1 MFTVSFKN
9 GVNGE
14 SKGEAPLERELS
26 LLAAATKAGVDLTHR
41 CGGHARCGTCVVT
54 IESGADKVS
63 EPLLA
68 ERRILQI
75 LKAAPEQRLAC
86 QAWAQ
91 GDVTCAVGSPGKDLR
106 GGK

>member
-1 MFTVSFKN
+1 MFKVTFT
-9 GVNGE
+9 
-14 SKGEAPLERELS
+14 SKSNGEAPAEAQLERELS

-41 CGGHARCGTCVVT
+41 CGGHARCGTCLVT
-54 IESGADKVS
+54 IEAGLEKVS

-75 LKAAPEQRLAC
+75 LKAGPGQRLAC

-91 GDVTCAVGSPGKDLR
+91 GDVACAIGAPGKDLR